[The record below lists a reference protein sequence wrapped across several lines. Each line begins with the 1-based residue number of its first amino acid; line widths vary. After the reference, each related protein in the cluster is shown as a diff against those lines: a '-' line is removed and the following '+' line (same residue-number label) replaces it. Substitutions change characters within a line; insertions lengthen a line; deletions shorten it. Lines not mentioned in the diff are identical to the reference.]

1 MDLVFKSILT
11 GYFILFIAFGL
22 LYRTYL
28 IYKKTSINALNQV
41 PEDRTLK
48 ILAVAFKIHL
58 LLVVG
63 LIIDYTN
70 DYGFLTARRF
80 ELIDPTI
87 AGGLGSVLLLFCLAL
102 IIHSQNQM
110 KSSWRIE
117 IDSSNK
123 AELITEGIFKYSRN
137 PIFLALRASYFA
149 MFLIVPCPYSLFV
162 FLMGDICFQL
172 QARKEEQY
180 LQDIYGEEYRNY
192 SSHVRRWL

>member
-1 MDLVFKSILT
+1 MDLVFKSILI
-11 GYFILFIAFGL
+11 GYFILFIGFGL
-22 LYRTYL
+22 LYRTYI

-41 PEDRTLK
+41 PEDPTLK

-70 DYGFLTARRF
+70 GFGFLTAERF
-80 ELIDPTI
+80 EFMDPAI
-87 AGGLGSVLLLFCLAL
+87 AGSLGSILLIFCLAL

-149 MFLIVPCPYSLFV
+149 MFLIIPCPYSLFV

-172 QARKEEQY
+172 QVRKEEQY

>member
-1 MDLVFKSILT
+1 MDLIFKSILT
-11 GYFILFIAFGL
+11 GYFILFVAFGL
-22 LYRTYL
+22 LYRTYI
-28 IYKKTSINALNQV
+28 IYKKTTINALNQV

-180 LQDIYGEEYRNY
+180 LQDIYGEEYSNY

>member
-11 GYFILFIAFGL
+11 GYFNLFIGFGL
-22 LYRTYL
+22 LCRSYI

-41 PEDRTLK
+41 PEDRALK
-48 ILAVAFKIHL
+48 LLAFAFKIHL
-58 LLVVG
+58 LLVIG
-63 LIIDYTN
+63 LIIDYIN
-70 DYGFLTARRF
+70 DFGFLTASRF
-80 ELIDPTI
+80 EFIDHTI
-87 AGGLGSVLLLFCLAL
+87 AGGLGSILLVLCLAL

-149 MFLIVPCPYSLFV
+149 MFLIIPCPYSLFV
-162 FLMGDICFQL
+162 FLIGDICFQL
-172 QARKEEQY
+172 QVRKEEQY
-180 LQDIYGEEYRNY
+180 LQNIYGEEYRNY
-192 SSHVRRWL
+192 SSQVRRWL

>member
-11 GYFILFIAFGL
+11 GYFILFIGFGL
-22 LYRTYL
+22 LYRSYI

-41 PEDRTLK
+41 PEDRVLK
-48 ILAVAFKIHL
+48 ILAFAFKIHL
-58 LLVVG
+58 LLALG

-70 DYGFLTARRF
+70 DFGILTARRF
-80 ELIDPTI
+80 EFINPTI
-87 AGGLGSVLLLFCLAL
+87 AGGLGSILLVLCLAL

-149 MFLIVPCPYSLFV
+149 MFLIIPCHYSLLV

-172 QARKEEQY
+172 QVRKEEQY
-180 LQDIYGEEYRNY
+180 LQGIYGEEYNNY
-192 SSHVRRWL
+192 SSQVRRWI

>member
-1 MDLVFKSILT
+1 MDLIFKSILT
-11 GYFILFIAFGL
+11 GYFILFVAFGL
-22 LYRTYL
+22 LYRTYI
-28 IYKKTSINALNQV
+28 IYKKTTINALNQV

-80 ELIDPTI
+80 ELIDPTT

-137 PIFLALRASYFA
+137 PIFLALRVSYFA

>member
-11 GYFILFIAFGL
+11 GYFILFVCFGL
-22 LYRTYL
+22 LYRSYI

-48 ILAVAFKIHL
+48 ILAFAFKIHL
-58 LLVVG
+58 LLVLG

-70 DYGFLTARRF
+70 DLGFLTARRF
-80 ELIDPTI
+80 EFIDPTI
-87 AGGLGSVLLLFCLAL
+87 AGSLGSILLVLCLAL

-123 AELITEGIFKYSRN
+123 AELITEGIFQYSRN
-137 PIFLALRASYFA
+137 PIFLALRVSYFA
-149 MFLIVPCPYSLFV
+149 MFLIIPCPYSLLV
-162 FLMGDICFQL
+162 LLIGDVCFQL
-172 QARKEEQY
+172 QVRKEEQY
-180 LQDIYGEEYRNY
+180 LQNIYGEEYRNY
-192 SSHVRRWL
+192 SSQVRRWI

>member
-11 GYFILFIAFGL
+11 GYFILFVCFGL
-22 LYRTYL
+22 LYRSYI

-48 ILAVAFKIHL
+48 ILAFAFKIHL
-58 LLVVG
+58 LLVLG

-70 DYGFLTARRF
+70 DFGFLTARRF
-80 ELIDPTI
+80 EFIDPTI
-87 AGGLGSVLLLFCLAL
+87 AGSLGSILLVLCLAL

-137 PIFLALRASYFA
+137 PIFLALRVSYFA
-149 MFLIVPCPYSLFV
+149 MFLIIPCPYSLFV
-162 FLMGDICFQL
+162 FLIGDVCFQL

-180 LQDIYGEEYRNY
+180 LQNIYGEEYKKY